1 MRCSVLCLYGRHR
14 GDKGQIFLDFVVAF
28 AYFCIVTIQV
38 DFTIYKCIMKS
49 TVKHI
54 EKIRVTLAE
63 QAKAKKENIEFFKKG
78 GTLEDFKP
86 KYKHVARP
94 F

>member
-1 MRCSVLCLYGRHR
+1 
-14 GDKGQIFLDFVVAF
+14 
-28 AYFCIVTIQV
+28 
-38 DFTIYKCIMKS
+38 MKS

-54 EKIRVTLAE
+54 EKLRASLAE
-63 QAKAKKENIEFFKKG
+63 QAKAKKEHVEFFKKG
-78 GTLEDFKP
+78 GALEDFKP

>member
-1 MRCSVLCLYGRHR
+1 
-14 GDKGQIFLDFVVAF
+14 
-28 AYFCIVTIQV
+28 
-38 DFTIYKCIMKS
+38 MKS

-54 EKIRVTLAE
+54 EKLRETLAE
-63 QAKAKKENIEFFKKG
+63 QAKAKKERIGFFKKG
-78 GTLEDFKP
+78 GALEDFKP